1 MKIFYVF
8 FLSVCCFVIF
18 SCSKTE
24 VTRQESGELE
34 SVNAPAI
41 PGLFK
46 KRVLIEDYTGTWC
59 GNCAVVSYAIEKV
72 YENPKNNSVTVAIH
86 SGPDPFKYPDVAPL
100 HNYIFP
106 NGVVSL
112 PEARLNRTIRW
123 KDQDTNLLDPIN
135 LRSNN
140 CGLGLA
146 IKSSLI
152 DNTISLDIKTKFA
165 QNYSGLKLVVY
176 LLEDKLIYKQTNYS
190 NYFNAV
196 NPIQNFEHNHVLR
209 KSLTNI
215 LGDNIMENTIDG
227 KTISKNFSITVP
239 SNIADFN
246 NIGFAAFIVDENNT
260 VINVRGASINEIQ
273 ILEEN
278 L

>member
-1 MKIFYVF
+1 MKNLKKISLAILIF
-8 FLSVCCFVIF
+8 SIF
-18 SCSKTE
+18 SCSETT

-41 PGLFK
+41 GGLFK

-72 YENPKNNSVTVAIH
+72 YENPNNASVTVAIH
-86 SGPDPFKYPDVAPL
+86 SGNDPYKFLDVAPL
-100 HNYIFP
+100 HAYIFP
-106 NGVVSL
+106 SGTVAL
-112 PEARLNRTIRW
+112 PEARLNRNIVW

-146 IKSSLI
+146 IQSKLI
-152 DNTISLDIKTKFA
+152 DSNISLDIKMKFA

-176 LLEDKLIYKQTNYS
+176 LLEDKLYYKQTNYS
-190 NYFNAV
+190 NYFNAI
-196 NPIQNFEHNHVLR
+196 NPILNFEHNHVLR

-215 LGDNIMENTIDG
+215 LGDNITETIADG
-227 KTISKNFSITVP
+227 TIINKNFSIAVP
-239 SNIADFN
+239 ANIANAN
-246 NIGFAAFIVDENNT
+246 NIGIVAFITDQNNT
-260 VINVRGASINEIQ
+260 VINVRGASINQ
-273 ILEEN
+273 NQLFEEN